1 MVLFSLCYLK
11 KLKEVMKK
19 LSLIISC
26 LLLSNL
32 TTFAAQDININ
43 GSNPEVLNKQNIMQF
58 NSMQVEKKEIQ
69 TTPKTFSPDAKKDV
83 TQKDLVKGTLTY
95 NPKFKLDKIIFKGN
109 KIYSDRKLSPLAKDL
124 VGKEVYLEDV
134 MNLAV
139 KVSRYYQQRGYI
151 TSYAY
156 IEQQEVNNGTV
167 VITVKE
173 SKVAEK
179 TVNGNRWEREY
190 YLRNIALGGRGL
202 SHGKVF
208 NARALQGAMKNLNK
222 ENYLKASAEI
232 NLNKKEDTVIKLN
245 VADRFPLNL
254 DLSWDDFGRDY
265 TGRQRFTSV
274 LGLDNVIGFGDK
286 IYAGAILSQDS
297 QGVLAGYQIPIGPYG
312 TRLGVDYSYSNV
324 YIGGPY
330 RDQNMQGKANC
341 YSLKLIQPI
350 INTATK
356 ELSASVSVDAINTT
370 SQNTGAQDYNLRVL
384 RTGLYGMFD
393 DKGGR
398 TIPSIGVDIGTNG
411 LGASDN
417 VDNSYQS
424 VFYKVVASIM
434 RIQRLPKNCLGVFR
448 LNGQYSPQSLYSA
461 EQMFIGGVYS
471 VRGYQ
476 PGELLG
482 DYGFAGSIEIRTP
495 VPGLQK
501 VLPNKIKSWSD
512 KVKLAFFYDWGYIG
526 ENVVQYDYP
535 NKLLQSV
542 GVGTYINLTDAIYF
556 QAGIG
561 IPVGLKST
569 NSDNPRF
576 YFSINTDIDRIF
588 LKPKERL

>member
-1 MVLFSLCYLK
+1 
-11 KLKEVMKK
+11 MKK
-19 LSLIISC
+19 LPLIISC

-32 TTFAAQDININ
+32 TAFAAQDININ
-43 GSNPEVLNKQNIMQF
+43 GSNPEVINKQNIMQY
-58 NSMQVEKKEIQ
+58 NGMQAEKKEIQ
-69 TTPKTFSPDAKKDV
+69 TTPKTFTPDAKNDAN
-83 TQKDLVKGTLTY
+83 QKDLVKGSLTY
-95 NPKFKLDKIIFKGN
+95 NPKFKLDKIVFKGN
-109 KIYSDRKLSPLAKDL
+109 TVYSDKKLSALAKDF
-124 VGKEVYLEDV
+124 VGKEIYLEDV
-134 MNLAV
+134 MTLAYD
-139 KVSRYYQQRGYI
+139 VSRYYQKRGYL

-156 IEQQEVNNGTV
+156 IEPQEITSGTV

-179 TVNGNRWEREY
+179 TVSGNRWEREL
-190 YLRNIALGGRGL
+190 YLKNIALGGRGL
-202 SHGKVF
+202 GHGKVF
-208 NARALQGAMKNLNK
+208 NSKSLQGAMKNLNK

-232 NLNKKEDTVIKLN
+232 SQNRNDDTVIKLN

-254 DLSWDDFGRDY
+254 DLSWDDYGRDY

-297 QGVLAGYQIPIGPYG
+297 QGILAGYQVPINSYG
-312 TRLGVDYSYSNV
+312 TRLGFDYSYSNV

-330 RDQNMQGKANC
+330 RQQNMRGNANC

-356 ELSASVSVDAINTT
+356 ELSASVSLDAINTT
-370 SQNTGAQDYNLRVL
+370 SQNTGGTDYSLRVL

-393 DKGGR
+393 DKHGR

-411 LGASDN
+411 FGASDN
-417 VDNSYQS
+417 IDNSSQS
-424 VFYKVVASIM
+424 VFYKIVASIM
-434 RIQRLPKNCLGVFR
+434 RIQRLPKNCLGIFR

-461 EQMFIGGVYS
+461 EQMFVGGVYS

-482 DYGFAGSIEIRTP
+482 DYGAAGSIEIRTP
-495 VPGLQK
+495 IPGLQK
-501 VLPNKIKSWSD
+501 VLPTKVKSWSD
-512 KVKLAFFYDWGYIG
+512 KAKLAFFYDFGYIG
-526 ENVVQYDYP
+526 ENVVQYDFP
-535 NKLLQSV
+535 NRFLQSV
-542 GVGTYINLTDAIYF
+542 GVGTCINLTDAIYF
-556 QAGIG
+556 QAGVG
-561 IPVGLKST
+561 IPIGLKST
-569 NSDNPRF
+569 NNNSPRL
-576 YFSINTDIDRIF
+576 YFAISTDVDRIF